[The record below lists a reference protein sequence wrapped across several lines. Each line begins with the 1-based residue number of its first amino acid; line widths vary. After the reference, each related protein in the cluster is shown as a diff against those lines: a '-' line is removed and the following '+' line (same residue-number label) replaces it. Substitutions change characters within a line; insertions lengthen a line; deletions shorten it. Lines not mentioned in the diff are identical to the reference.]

1 MNCPSCN
8 GANVQIS
15 FVEQG
20 ARTASHGT
28 GLGGNMNNAARTMT
42 ALGTFGM
49 SNLVWKK
56 SKGTH
61 KTKTKNVRTALCQD
75 CGKDWKMK

>member
-20 ARTASHGT
+20 TRTASHGV
-28 GLGGNMNNAARTMT
+28 GFGGNMNNKARKVAAITT
-42 ALGTFGM
+42 VGM

-61 KTKTKNVRTALCQD
+61 KTKTKNVKTALCQD